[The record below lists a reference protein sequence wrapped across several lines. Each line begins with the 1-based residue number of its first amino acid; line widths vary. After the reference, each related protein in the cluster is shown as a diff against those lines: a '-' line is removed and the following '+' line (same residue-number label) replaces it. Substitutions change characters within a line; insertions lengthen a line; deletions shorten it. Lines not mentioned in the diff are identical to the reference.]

1 MESVDFLH
9 YLICNNPSL
18 LLTTDLIPLRQRLT
32 LSFHV
37 YVSAGNSRIR

>member
-32 LSFHV
+32 MYTFQP
-37 YVSAGNSRIR
+37 VSPELDKL